1 MSDSTEN
8 FRNMVAG
15 DDRLKAR
22 WEAVSDKIV
31 SDASRLLGVQLSRE
45 DVVALPS
52 ARIATLTDEPLQE
65 SYLSEVKQLEGVQEQ
80 VRQKELKEALER
92 GEEEAHAELARLP
105 RYQRMARWRDM
116 GAQDATTKPDP
127 SSVADEATLLRRL
140 LSLSPAERMA
150 KAREWG
156 IGGLS

>member
-1 MSDSTEN
+1 MSDSSEN
-8 FRNMVAG
+8 FRNLVAG

-31 SDASRLLGVQLSRE
+31 SDASHLLGVQLSRE

-80 VRQKELKEALER
+80 VRQKELKAALER
-92 GEEEAHAELARLP
+92 GEEEAHAELNRLP
-105 RYQRMARWRDM
+105 RFQRMARARELGM
-116 GAQDATTKPDP
+116 TGAEPTPAP
-127 SSVADEATLLRRL
+127 SSVADEATLMRRL
-140 LSLSPAERMA
+140 LTLSPAERLA
-150 KAREWG
+150 KARAWG
-156 IGGLS
+156 LA